1 MDEPRWL
8 TPDELDTWRYLAS
21 LTLFLPGGLEE
32 ALQCHGLNFFEY
44 SVLAGL
50 SDAPHHTMTMSSLAH
65 LSNGSVSRLSHA
77 AKRLEKR
84 GWIQRHTSPDDGRV
98 TLATLTEAGHAKLVA
113 AAPDHVESVR
123 RSVFDVLTEEQVAQL
138 GEICN
143 TLVKNINPVPAPW
156 EHAEPKVNQ
165 S

>member
-8 TPDELDTWRYLAS
+8 SPNELDTWRYLAS
-21 LTLFLPGGLEE
+21 LTLSLPGGLEE

-44 SVLAGL
+44 SMLAGL
-50 SDAPHHTMTMSSLAH
+50 SDAPRHTMTMSSLAH

-84 GWIQRHTSPDDGRV
+84 GWIRRHTSPDDRRV
-98 TLATLTEAGHAKLVA
+98 TLATMTDAGHAKLVE

-123 RSVFDVLTEEQVAQL
+123 RAVFDVLSAKQVAQL
-138 GEICN
+138 GEIC
-143 TLVKNINPVPAPW
+143 TVLVKNINPGKAPW
-156 EHAEPKVNQ
+156 EQTE
-165 S
+165 